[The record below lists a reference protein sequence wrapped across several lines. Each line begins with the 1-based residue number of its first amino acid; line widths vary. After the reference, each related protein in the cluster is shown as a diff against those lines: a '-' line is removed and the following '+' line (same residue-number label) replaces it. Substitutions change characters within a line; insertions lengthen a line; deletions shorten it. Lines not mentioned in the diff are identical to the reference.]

1 MKILVTLGTTKFDS
15 LIEYIDKNISNE
27 NYNIT
32 LQIADGIYKP
42 KNFNY
47 FTYKEDIEKYYK
59 ESDIIICHAGAGTIY
74 RLLELKKKIIIV
86 PNLDRI
92 DNHQSDIATF
102 MSKNNF
108 ALALEKYNE
117 LDDLLL
123 KINNTSL
130 EIFKKESFF
139 KAQEIIDFIVS

>member
-15 LIEYIDKNISNE
+15 LIEYIDNNISNE
-27 NYNIT
+27 NHNIT

-47 FTYKEDIEKYYK
+47 FTYTDNIEKYYI

-74 RLLELKKKIIIV
+74 RLLELNKKIIIV

-92 DNHQSDIATF
+92 DNHQSDISTF

-108 ALALEKYNE
+108 ALALENYNE
-117 LDDLLL
+117 LDALLL
-123 KINNTSL
+123 KINNTDL

-139 KAQEIIDFIVS
+139 KAQEIIDFIVN